1 VGELFLEALG
11 ARSVAL
17 PRDQVHAWA
26 EINDL
31 DVAHTHLFYIES
43 VGAQCMLGQAPRP
56 RPRTPTLSLRQAPRI
71 WYAGYT
77 EWDPLLERSTYRSDL
92 EAHPVRWGLGSLRA
106 RIPPVPRTTCRA
118 LAEAVNN
125 PDEWAG
131 QTFVAAAVSFPT
143 FNGRSG
149 RRYTTPRFEAAHRLR
164 RNQQFL
170 FGRFLEATAEGQEQA
185 FLAAFPWLVPR
196 LAEYRTRLQHGR
208 SRAYRM
214 CLEGRAAD
222 VAIGPAWD
230 ATVADPSVAGW
241 LDARRRAGNAD
252 ADADADEWAAITSHS
267 PALEI
272 ELYQFE
278 CAHRPMRE

>member
-1 VGELFLEALG
+1 MGELFLEALG

-77 EWDPLLERSTYRSDL
+77 EWDPFLERSAYRSDL

-131 QTFVAAAVSFPT
+131 QTFVAASVSSIPFGT
-143 FNGRSG
+143 RAW

-164 RNQQFL
+164 RNQRTVL
-170 FGRFLEATAEGQEQA
+170 VRPVSGGGCGGRRPGLPGRVPVAGAQA
-185 FLAAFPWLVPR
+185 GRVPGPPPARPVPR
-196 LAEYRTRLQHGR
+196 VPNVSGGPGR
-208 SRAYRM
+208 
-214 CLEGRAAD
+214 
-222 VAIGPAWD
+222 
-230 ATVADPSVAGW
+230 
-241 LDARRRAGNAD
+241 
-252 ADADADEWAAITSHS
+252 
-267 PALEI
+267 
-272 ELYQFE
+272 
-278 CAHRPMRE
+278 